1 MMEHEFWHNKWK
13 ANEIGFHK
21 DETNAFLKDN
31 LQSLALSPET
41 TILVPLCGK
50 TLDIAY
56 LLSLGHK
63 VVAAELNES
72 AVIQLFENMKVTP
85 DVSDVGNLKQYQAQN
100 LSVFVGDVFELT
112 EGLMGSVDAIYD
124 RAALVALPDAM
135 RRRYAK
141 HLMAITQKAPQLL
154 VTIEY
159 DPSHY
164 DGPPFAISQDMVRE
178 LYAESYTCEMLQHQ
192 PMPDGLKGKCEAW
205 EAVWHLSQR

>member
-1 MMEHEFWHNKWK
+1 MEHEFWHNKWK

-21 DETNAFLKDN
+21 DETNTFLKDN
-31 LQSLALSPET
+31 LQSLSLTPSA
-41 TILVPLCGK
+41 TIFVPLCGK

-85 DVSDVGNLKQYQAQN
+85 DISDVGNLKQYQAQN
-100 LSVFVGDVFELT
+100 LTVFVGDVFELT
-112 EGLMGSVDAIYD
+112 EGLIGSVDAIYD

-135 RRRYAK
+135 RRRYAQ
-141 HLMAITQKAPQLL
+141 HLMAITKNTPQLL

-159 DPSHY
+159 DQSQY
-164 DGPPFAISQDMVRE
+164 NGPPFAISEQIVRK
-178 LYAESYTCEMLQHQ
+178 LYATTYECDLLQRQ
-192 PMPDGLKGKCEAW
+192 PMEGGLKGRTDASEAIW
-205 EAVWHLSQR
+205 ILR